1 MSRAETSPVSSQEI
15 RIAAPSAA
23 RSKQFDDS
31 RRKLANARRS
41 NSTKSESPESRSPP
55 SESRQ
60 SESPQIEAR
69 PGGARPRRL
78 AVNPLADSGGRRIGF
93 RAAPPHKS
101 GSQFRP
107 ARNKQSSTV
116 ALRAATVTPIA
127 DEIAGKFRFGPI
139 TVERGRA
146 GDHSDVYQLL
156 LAVCHAPSRD
166 EFQAAQEEPA
176 YEPSNR
182 LLIKRGGRII
192 SHAQLIPRT
201 MLFGNERL
209 PIEQLTWL
217 ATLPE
222 FRSRGCAGELLGAA
236 TRAMAAGGTLVG
248 LVRTRIPHFFHRW
261 GWAVCGR
268 HSQSRA
274 KARQI
279 LARYWADAELRRLP
293 LNIRLWRH
301 VELPAL
307 MRIYA
312 QNTAT
317 AYGPLERTEAYWR
330 WLIGRKAFDHIFVA
344 LAGPDKLE
352 LNEAT
357 APIVGYAVVR
367 QNRVVELLT
376 DPAHPTAGAQL
387 LARACADAIER
398 DQQDIILE
406 APPQSPLHP
415 FIAAAEGE
423 FHHREANDQEV
434 FMMRLIDTAALARRM
449 APQWAER
456 MQASGISRQCELGLH
471 VGEQKYRLSLGR
483 RGVQFGAGRLG
494 RNYISCNRAELTR
507 LMMGHSDPVEAAALN
522 RLTPSTQVALQLAS
536 TLFPRLPLWRPSW
549 DDLSA

>member
-23 RSKQFDDS
+23 RGKRFDDS
-31 RRKLANARRS
+31 RRKLVTRRRGD
-41 NSTKSESPESRSPP
+41 SPEGGP
-55 SESRQ
+55 Q
-60 SESPQIEAR
+60 ASESPQKEPR
-69 PGGARPRRL
+69 PGETRPRR
-78 AVNPLADSGGRRIGF
+78 ATTNHAAGTAADRAGFKTAPL
-93 RAAPPHKS
+93 KS

-107 ARNKQSSTV
+107 ALVAPRRQRVKPSSAAASTV
-116 ALRAATVTPIA
+116 VTAKPAAK
-127 DEIAGKFRFGPI
+127 EISGKFRFGPI

-156 LAVCHAPSRD
+156 LAVCHAPTRD
-166 EFQAAQEEPA
+166 EFHAAQEDPV

-182 LLIKRGGRII
+182 LLIKRGGRIV
-192 SHAQLIPRT
+192 SHVQLIPRT
-201 MLFGNERL
+201 LLVGEQRL
-209 PIEQLTWL
+209 PAEQLAWL

-222 FRSRGCAGELLGAA
+222 FRSQGCAGELLVAA
-236 TRAMAAGGTLVG
+236 NRAMAASDTLVG
-248 LVRTRIPHFFHRW
+248 LLRTRIPHFFHRW

-279 LARYWADAELRRLP
+279 LARYWADEELRRLP

-312 QNTAT
+312 QNTA
-317 AYGPLERTEAYWR
+317 AAFGPLERTEAYWR

-376 DPAHPTAGAQL
+376 DPAHPTAGRNFGPRL
-387 LARACADAIER
+387 RRCDRARSAGHYPGGPASKSA
-398 DQQDIILE
+398 
-406 APPQSPLHP
+406 ASLH
-415 FIAAAEGE
+415 
-423 FHHREANDQEV
+423 
-434 FMMRLIDTAALARRM
+434 
-449 APQWAER
+449 
-456 MQASGISRQCELGLH
+456 
-471 VGEQKYRLSLGR
+471 R
-483 RGVQFGAGRLG
+483 RGGGRVPSPRGERSGGVYDAADRHRGDCAANGPAVGRTDAGQR
-494 RNYISCNRAELTR
+494 
-507 LMMGHSDPVEAAALN
+507 H
-522 RLTPSTQVALQLAS
+522 LA
-536 TLFPRLPLWRPSW
+536 T
-549 DDLSA
+549 